1 MPRSCLVLSLAQ
13 DALVTLALRCPT
25 LHTPPSSLDP
35 VTVLGGSQ
43 KPDHFVVYMSLDSCA
58 PEPIK
63 NTCKEGEMRGG
74 QRGIVGLTHLLS
86 EGTIR
91 DQPCT
96 ADQSLVLPACLPC
109 LFASGEEFGEVS

>member
-1 MPRSCLVLSLAQ
+1 MHGSSPAQVPRFCLVLSLAQ

-43 KPDHFVVYMSLDSCA
+43 KPDHFVIYTSLDPCA

-63 NTCKEGEMRGG
+63 NTCKEGEMRGSERDSRAHSSSL
-74 QRGIVGLTHLLS
+74 RGNH
-86 EGTIR
+86 
-91 DQPCT
+91 
-96 ADQSLVLPACLPC
+96 
-109 LFASGEEFGEVS
+109 